1 MSPGSFYLLTS
12 ITKREEALGMRLHEV
27 LNGPKKVNACDNALV
42 RINSALIVFKPC
54 FNIAS
59 FCAIKQ

>member
-1 MSPGSFYLLTS
+1 
-12 ITKREEALGMRLHEV
+12 MRLHEV

>member
-1 MSPGSFYLLTS
+1 
-12 ITKREEALGMRLHEV
+12 MRLHEV

-54 FNIAS
+54 FNIAC